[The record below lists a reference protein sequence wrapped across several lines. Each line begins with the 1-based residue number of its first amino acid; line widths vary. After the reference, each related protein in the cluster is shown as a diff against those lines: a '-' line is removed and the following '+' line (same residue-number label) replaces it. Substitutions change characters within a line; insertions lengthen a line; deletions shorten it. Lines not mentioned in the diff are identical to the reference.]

1 MKPKILLLLLSIPI
15 LTFAQSSDGYWDN
28 QRITNKEIKLSAG
41 DKIIIKSEEFPVG
54 TTEFIYRITLLDENQ
69 KMVSDL
75 ASVLK
80 AIPDPYYIG
89 KGAGGAISLLSTVSG
104 NDKCTYAI
112 YTNETLASDFI
123 SSGSTEKAC
132 LFQKNPVSK
141 DAKVVS
147 IKSACLG
154 EETKNIWF
162 TFKNEN
168 WMMGEKIVLE
178 IIPWVDNIASRGWS
192 KKNKEIALKTVYSVG
207 FNQYVAKS
215 KHEIAYKTIELI
227 SEEYRFTDFQ
237 KLSIQEQKLIIEKN
251 EEIAFSEV
259 GLKNSYSDIYCYLAS
274 KLAKEGKID
283 EAIDLLNNKVISK
296 ADVTAFHYNCLAE
309 LYIQSNQFDKA
320 FKTLESAQK
329 LDASELKV
337 QMNFAHLYMF
347 MGEVSKSKEIHKR
360 YMNQNVSAKQ
370 TWKNKAVNDLDA
382 FKKSTLPQENIAKIW
397 RLYN

>member
-1 MKPKILLLLLSIPI
+1 MKLIILRLLLLIPF
-15 LTFAQSSDGYWDN
+15 LTFAQSPAGYWDN
-28 QRITNKEIKLSAG
+28 QRITNKEIKLSSG
-41 DKIIIKSEEFPVG
+41 EKIIVKSEDFPVG
-54 TTEFIYRITLLDENQ
+54 TTEFAYRITLLDENQ

-104 NDKCTYAI
+104 SDKCTYAI
-112 YTNETLASDFI
+112 FTSETIASDFI
-123 SSGSTEKAC
+123 GSENTEKAC

-168 WMMGEKIVLE
+168 WVMGEKIVLE

-192 KKNKEIALKTVYSVG
+192 KKNKEIALKTIYSVG

-227 SEEYRFTDFQ
+227 SKEYRFTDFQ
-237 KLSIQEQKLIIEKN
+237 KLSIQEQKLVIEKN

-274 KLAKEGKID
+274 KLAKGGKID
-283 EAIDLLNNKVISK
+283 EAIDLMNNKVISK
-296 ADVTAFHYNCLAE
+296 ADATAFHYNCLAE
-309 LYIQSNQFDKA
+309 LYIQSNQFEKA
-320 FKTLESAQK
+320 LKTLESAQK
-329 LDASELKV
+329 LDPSELKV
-337 QMNFAHLYMF
+337 QMNLAHVYMF
-347 MGEVSKSKEIHKR
+347 MDEVTKSKEIHKR
-360 YMNQNVSAKQ
+360 YMNQNVSSKQ
-370 TWKNKAVNDLDA
+370 TWKNKAINDLDT
-382 FKKSTLPQENIAKIW
+382 FKKSTLPQGNINKIW